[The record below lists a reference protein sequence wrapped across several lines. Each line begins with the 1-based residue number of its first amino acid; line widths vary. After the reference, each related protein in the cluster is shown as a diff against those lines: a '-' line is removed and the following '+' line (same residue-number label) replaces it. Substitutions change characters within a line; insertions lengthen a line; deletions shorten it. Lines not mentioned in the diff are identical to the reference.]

1 MNKGIQENYL
11 QLLNVL
17 DNLNQSKHDINEAIC
32 TLERLGLPDSIID
45 NLRDVFKDVIT
56 LSISEIKG
64 RLITNYK
71 NYKN

>member
-1 MNKGIQENYL
+1 MNKEIQESYL

-17 DNLNQSKHDINEAIC
+17 DNLKQNKHDINEAIN

-45 NLRDVFKDVIT
+45 NLRDVFKDLLN
-56 LSISEIKG
+56 LSIPELKG